1 MDTRKV
7 CDNGVIRI
15 PWWQHKHG
23 RHFQHPFPKMSP
35 PECIGLFSITDR
47 EYQEDARNVAYLC
60 DPFPKLPIDLN
71 QGIENVIRK
80 KPATMSD
87 LEYLLKYIK
96 SHQKEFLVMK
106 GDTIQLNTD
115 FVALRGVLRL
125 IMCLQYERRQDLR
138 IMVTRA
144 NGTIYLNKE
153 DTEEQLAEQ
162 AAMSN
167 RHLAMCS
174 WGFKFEQYL
183 TTAKPCADPD
193 TNVPVN
199 EGVELCAMFR
209 SNINGI
215 RLLYGAEMDCI
226 VSSQPV

>member
-1 MDTRKV
+1 MDNREVRDK
-7 CDNGVIRI
+7 GVIRM
-15 PWWQHKHG
+15 PWSQHKHG
-23 RHFQHPFPKMSP
+23 MNFRHPFPKMTQ

-47 EYQEDARNVAYLC
+47 EYQDDARNAAYLC
-60 DPFPKLPIDLN
+60 DPFPELPIDLN

-80 KPATMSD
+80 KPAIMSD
-87 LEYLLKYIK
+87 LEYLLKYIE
-96 SHQKEFLVMK
+96 SHQKEFFVVK
-106 GDTIQLNTD
+106 GDTIQLETD
-115 FVALRGVLRL
+115 FIAFRGVLRQ

-138 IMVTRA
+138 IRATRM
-144 NGTIYLNKE
+144 NGTIYVNKE
-153 DTEEQLAEQ
+153 DTEEQLAQE
-162 AAMSN
+162 AAMTT

-183 TTAKPCADPD
+183 TSGQPCADPV

-199 EGVELCAMFR
+199 EGVELGALFR